1 MASAGPSSQSE
12 PLCNGTLAAHARITG
27 RYEDGVRERGRE
39 KKKEKELST
48 GNWPSQR
55 GWSVIVTTET

>member
-27 RYEDGVRERGRE
+27 RYEDGVRKRGG
-39 KKKEKELST
+39 KKKKLST
-48 GNWPSQR
+48 GSWPSQR
-55 GWSVIVTTET
+55 GWSAIVTTET